1 MGRIGSAPFR
11 RVSWHPGCLKGLAIK
26 KPDLRL
32 LFAGLVP
39 LFMLAHFGHHV
50 VGAMLLPL
58 MPMIRSDLHLS
69 YTQAGMVM
77 SAFAIANGISQLP
90 AGWLADRF
98 GPRLLVAMGVSGVAV
113 AGLLVGLSQSY
124 GSMIVFLVLAAV
136 MGGGYHPA
144 SATAISA
151 SVAPERRGRALGFHL
166 IGGSSAFWVVPLLAT
181 PIAVAWGWRGP
192 YVTLTVPAIILGI
205 LLYWLIGRRAQ
216 TQVGESQ
223 TAVGVVPTTAGRVHW
238 RQLVPFIVLSVAIG
252 TMTQSVAAYISLYAV
267 DHLGVAEATAAM
279 LVAITPAVGLVA
291 APLGG
296 YISDRL
302 GGVRVLVA
310 VGIFAVPLI
319 YLLGRVIN
327 IPTLAPVM
335 VAMGIV
341 NNTRMPTS
349 EAYIVA
355 HTPVRR
361 RSTVLGF
368 YFFAGAEIAGLL
380 TPVMG
385 ILIDRF
391 GFYRS
396 FTIASATLAVVAA
409 LCMLFLWRDRAS
421 SSNLALL

>member
-1 MGRIGSAPFR
+1 
-11 RVSWHPGCLKGLAIK
+11 
-26 KPDLRL
+26 
-32 LFAGLVP
+32 
-39 LFMLAHFGHHV
+39 MLQ
-50 VGAMLLPL
+50 PL

-77 SAFAIANGISQLP
+77 SAFAIANGVSQLP

-98 GPRLLVAMGVSGVAV
+98 GPRLMVALGVSGVAA
-113 AGLLVGLSQSY
+113 AGLLLGLFPSY
-124 GSMIVFLVLAAV
+124 GTMIIFLVLAAV

-151 SVAPERRGRALGFHL
+151 TVAPERRGRALGFHL
-166 IGGSSAFWVVPLLAT
+166 IGGSSAFWVVPLMAT

-192 YVTLTVPAIILGI
+192 YLALTAPAIILGI
-205 LLYWLIGRRAQ
+205 VLYVLIGRRAQ
-216 TQVGESQ
+216 TEAMGSQ
-223 TAVGVVPTTAGRVHW
+223 AAVGSGPTSAGGVHW
-238 RQLVPFIVLSVAIG
+238 RQLIPFIVLSVSIG
-252 TMTQSVAAYISLYAV
+252 TLSQSVAAYMSLYAV

-302 GGVRVLVA
+302 GGVTVLVA
-310 VGIFAVPLI
+310 LALLAAPLI
-319 YLLGRVIN
+319 YLLGLVVS

-349 EAYIVA
+349 ESYIVA
-355 HTPVRR
+355 HTPARR
-361 RSTVLGF
+361 RSTILGL

-385 ILIDRF
+385 TLIDRF

-396 FTIASATLAVVAA
+396 FTIASISLAVVAVA
-409 LCMLFLWRDRAS
+409 CLLFLWRDRAS
-421 SSNLALL
+421 NSRTRSF